1 MRILPVTLLATTTW
15 TALACGPDQPGSPAT
30 GALTAADVTDA
41 VLATAEA
48 GADWL
53 TYGGNYSEDRY
64 SILTEITRDNV
75 HELGLA
81 WTYDIDLRGG
91 VETTPLVVGGVMYLT
106 GPWSTVHA
114 IDTRTGERLWR
125 HDPGVPRIRGRLA
138 CCDVVNRGAA
148 LYEGKVIVGTIDGR
162 LVALDA
168 EDGSVVWETLTI
180 NPDQAYTIT
189 GAPRIVQGMVVIGN
203 GGAEYGVRGYVSA
216 YDADDGSLVWRT
228 YTVPGN
234 PADGFESEAME
245 MAAETWSGE
254 WWIAG
259 GGGTAWDALVYDPDL
274 DLLFIGTGN
283 GSPWSRAHRS
293 PGGGDNLFLASILAV
308 RPATGEYVWHFQT
321 TPGDHWDYTAVQ
333 PITLADIEYNG
344 RMRRVLM
351 QAPKNGFLYVL
362 DAETGE
368 FLSGQPYIVQNWA
381 EGLDLETGRP
391 EERPEAVHA
400 EVWTL
405 ITPSALGGH
414 NWQPQSFNR
423 ETGLLYVPVQ
433 EGWVER
439 SDPPDWQYTQL
450 GIRDHSYGPAVNN
463 IALQSRYGARDD
475 HGFLI
480 AWDPQA
486 QEARWTVELAGY
498 WNGGAMTT
506 ASGLVFQGGGDGR
519 FVAYDAD
526 TGQQLWD
533 VSTGLGILGG
543 PVTYMVDGRQHV
555 TVAAGW
561 GGARGRSGRPYGEA
575 AEFEQRG
582 RVFTFVLG
590 GTESIPQPERRRP
603 VNAPDLDLPEDSTT
617 LAMGARLYGQYCRI
631 CHGGGGNSEGA
642 MPNLQRATNIVHRN
656 FGAIVLEGSREA
668 EGMPSYEGL
677 LDEDDVTAIHA
688 YLVAATKARLE
699 AESAESDAQDD
710 TPEDEHGAD
719 AADTTMTNRRS
730 TR

>member
-1 MRILPVTLLATTTW
+1 M
-15 TALACGPDQPGSPAT
+15 
-30 GALTAADVTDA
+30 
-41 VLATAEA
+41 
-48 GADWL
+48 
-53 TYGGNYSEDRY
+53 
-64 SILTEITRDNV
+64 
-75 HELGLA
+75 
-81 WTYDIDLRGG
+81 
-91 VETTPLVVGGVMYLT
+91 
-106 GPWSTVHA
+106 
-114 IDTRTGERLWR
+114 
-125 HDPGVPRIRGRLA
+125 
-138 CCDVVNRGAA
+138 NRGAA